1 MVPRLKFHALGLF
14 LGMLCIVDATEHPL
28 KELKEECPCK
38 IDAVKKTST
47 CDSIRI
53 KTLPDCIPSTT
64 EILELFDNDLRYRKG
79 QFQRFANLTYLD
91 LSCNYDFNPFNDSFV
106 GLVNLR
112 VLFLN
117 HTLYTNPE
125 SGVFAGLINLQ
136 ILALDGNVDGEDLRG
151 NIFAGLSNLTHLAMV
166 NNPTIKVQEDQ
177 FSDLRKLQYLDLS
190 YNYKLSNI
198 NKQTFSNLRLLK
210 YLSLKGTGWFYL
222 DVGQDVFQPLIM
234 LEELHLEDLCSD
246 HRSPYPEECSKIDHY
261 LQHVPSLRKLFIHN
275 VVLESS
281 LGQGFGFL
289 VRLEEIHFSNIA
301 WRLPRECRIADFWSD
316 TLRNLAYTSL
326 LKLSIRQCRVGSI
339 DGRVF
344 FKFRYLQSLDLELSR
359 DLCDNFM
366 EDITIGLEYTM
377 IQRLKLSARCLFRG
391 YPEPILES
399 LMQTQLDYLDL
410 SYGAVKMVDN
420 LLISNLPTTIKYLYL
435 NNNQI
440 WTIVISCFN
449 HLEHLL
455 VLDLSNQQEDVS
467 LVYNEENI
475 FSQTFHASKH
485 HFRSLEL
492 NSNGVMESTN
502 KSSSK
507 KEKLTNTH
515 VGLPRIKSVD
525 NDCFPFPSTLIS
537 LNVSNTELL
546 CDIIKGLCGTKLSLQ
561 ILNVSYQKD
570 LDCMDLFWN
579 VLKNLNTL
587 EILDLS
593 GNGFRNLTGNL
604 FSGLTKLRTLNLAD
618 NLLMEISFDVFSMTS
633 LKTLDITGNTI
644 QFASKE
650 FTMQVQRLAKETDI
664 TIYLRENRL
673 ICDCKRRYFISWL
686 KDTTVVFQK
695 DNLKCNFENGT
706 EMSLAKVS
714 KILYLLETQCIIL
727 EVTLSCVGGFVVL
740 NLLGFLMSQ
749 LWHNRWKLKYLMS
762 FAKRTINPYHPLE
775 ESQIE
780 MEYDVYISYDRD
792 FDLTNN
798 ETLHGFV
805 AQKLHPALKQKGFR
819 VLIREELDVGMR
831 LYEVISKAL
840 RKSEKVLVLLSND
853 YCKDYW
859 NVFEFNTAAMEG
871 IYTKRQVI
879 IPVAFENISLSGL
892 HEEVRAFL
900 SSGSVPAYTNKISEQ
915 AFIEY
920 LCERIRD
927 NRPFD

>member
-1 MVPRLKFHALGLF
+1 MVLRLKCHALGLL
-14 LGMLCIVDATEHPL
+14 LGMLCIVDATEYTL
-28 KELKEECPCK
+28 KELKEECPCR

-64 EILELFDNDLRYRKG
+64 EILELSNNDLRYRQG

-91 LSCNYDFNPFNDSFV
+91 LSRNYNFNPFNDSFV
-106 GLVNLR
+106 GQVNLK

-117 HTLYTNPE
+117 YTFYTNPE

-136 ILALDGNVDGEDLRG
+136 ILALDGNVDGEDLKG
-151 NIFAGLSNLTHLAMV
+151 DIFAGLSNLTHLAMV

-177 FSDLRKLQYLDLS
+177 FSDLRNLQYLDLS
-190 YNYKLSNI
+190 YNYNLRNI
-198 NKQTFSNLRLLK
+198 NKQTFSSLHLLK
-210 YLSLKGTGWFYL
+210 YLSLKSTGWFYL

-261 LQHVPSLRKLFIHN
+261 LQHVPSLRKLYIHN

-281 LGQGFGFL
+281 LGQGFASL
-289 VRLEEIHFSNIA
+289 VHLEEVHFSNIA
-301 WRLPRECRIADFWSD
+301 WRLPRECRIADFWSG

-326 LKLSIRQCRVGSI
+326 SKLSIRQCRVGSI
-339 DGRVF
+339 EGRVF
-344 FKFRYLQSLDLELSR
+344 FKFKYLQSLDLELSR

-410 SYGAVKMVDN
+410 SYGSVKMVDN

-435 NNNQI
+435 NNNQV

-455 VLDLSNQQEDVS
+455 VLDLSNQQDDVS
-467 LVYNEENI
+467 LVSNEDNT
-475 FSQTFHASKH
+475 FSQSFH
-485 HFRSLEL
+485 E
-492 NSNGVMESTN
+492 NNGVMESTN
-502 KSSSK
+502 NSSSK
-507 KEKLTNTH
+507 KVKLTDIH
-515 VGLPRIKSVD
+515 VGLLRIRSVD
-525 NDCFPFPSTLIS
+525 NNCFPFPSTLIS
-537 LNVSNTELL
+537 LNVSNSKLL
-546 CDIIKGLCGTKLSLQ
+546 CDVIKGLCGTKLSLQ
-561 ILNVSYQKD
+561 ILNVSYLKD
-570 LDCMDLFWN
+570 LDCIDLFWG
-579 VLKNLNTL
+579 VLKGLNSL

-593 GNGFRNLTGNL
+593 GNAIRNLTGNL
-604 FSGLTKLRTLNLAD
+604 FSRQTKLRTLNLAD
-618 NLLMEISFDVFSMTS
+618 NLLLEISFYMNSLTS
-633 LKTLDITGNTI
+633 LKILDLTGNTI
-644 QFASKE
+644 QYASKE
-650 FTMQVQRLAKETDI
+650 FTMQVQKLAKETDI

-673 ICDCKRRYFISWL
+673 ICDCKRTYFVSWL
-686 KDTTVVFQK
+686 KGTTVVFQK
-695 DNLKCNFENGT
+695 NNLKCNFENGT

-714 KILYLLETQCIIL
+714 KILYLLETQCIML

-749 LWHNRWKLKYLMS
+749 LWHNRWKLNYLMS
-762 FAKRTINPYHPLE
+762 FAKRTINPYHPLD
-775 ESQIE
+775 ESQIVL
-780 MEYDVYISYDRD
+780 EYDVYISYDRD

-798 ETLHGFV
+798 ETLHDFV

-879 IPVAFENISLSGL
+879 IPVAFENISLAGL

-900 SSGSVPAYTNKISEQ
+900 SSGSVPAYTNKISER